1 MSSEPAMITGIGVLL
16 LLTGA
21 LIGLLVFAF
30 WVWMLVDAIT
40 NRGVTDTEKILFV
53 LLVFFLPFIGSL
65 IYFFVGRPKRR
76 LAAT

>member
-1 MSSEPAMITGIGVLL
+1 MITGIGVLL

>member
-65 IYFFVGRPKRR
+65 IYFFVGWPKRR